1 VRFLVDRCAGRRL
14 ADWLRQQGHDVK
26 EARERSPD
34 PGDAALLRMAADEKR
49 ILVTIDTD
57 FGALVYL
64 AGAAHSGIIRLPDV
78 PAQTRI
84 ALMEQI
90 FARHGEA
97 ELTGAIVTVTGRR
110 IRFSAASKLS
120 RS

>member
-14 ADWLRQQGHDVK
+14 ADWLRQAGHDVR
-26 EARERSPD
+26 EAREQSPD
-34 PGDAALLRMAADEKR
+34 PGDEALLRMAAQEGR

-64 AGAAHSGIIRLPDV
+64 SGAAHAGIIRLPDV
-78 PAQTRI
+78 PGRRRI

-90 FARHGEA
+90 LSGRGAA
-97 ELTGAIVTVTGRR
+97 ELAGAIVTVTGNR
-110 IRFSAASKLS
+110 IRFSRRAGNQD
-120 RS
+120 